1 MYKNYPKTGTVLALT
16 IFSFANAQKG
26 TYLVLGSVG
35 FYSQK
40 VNSSGNHATQNNFV
54 IAPKIGYQFAENWTV
69 GVQTSASFTKNETD
83 SGNGKSDYYGIGA
96 FVRYSKPLSEI
107 FEVDADLGSG
117 YNFGS
122 GSYTNNNNTTVN
134 TNDSNGFGVSITPA
148 LLIKI
153 KNGFGLNF
161 GFGGLG
167 YYSNKSTYQDNPN
180 ASQKTKNFEF
190 NFGQTFTA
198 GISKNF

>member
-1 MYKNYPKTGTVLALT
+1 MKKTLVILALT

-26 TYLVLGSVG
+26 TYLVSGDFG
-35 FYSQK
+35 FNSQK
-40 VNSSGNHATQNNFV
+40 VNSAGNHTNQTSFS
-54 IAPKIGYQFAENWTV
+54 ITPKIGYQFTENWTV
-69 GVQTSASFTKNETD
+69 GAQTSVSFSKNETD
-83 SGNGKSDYYGIGA
+83 AGDGKYNSYSIGA

-107 FEVDADLGSG
+107 FEVYAD
-117 YNFGS
+117 FGAS
-122 GSYTNNNNTTVN
+122 YGFSNGSYTNVNNVTVD
-134 TNDSNGFGVSITPA
+134 TSKSNGFGVGVTPA
-148 LLIKI
+148 LMLKI

-167 YYSNKSTYQDNPN
+167 YSSKKSTYENNPN
-180 ASQKTKNFEF
+180 ASEKIKNFHF

>member
-1 MYKNYPKTGTVLALT
+1 MKKTLVILALT

-26 TYLVLGSVG
+26 TYLVSGSVG

-40 VNSSGNHATQNNFV
+40 VNSSRNHATQNNFG
-54 IAPKIGYQFAENWTV
+54 IMPKVGYQFTDYLTV
-69 GVQTSASFTKNETD
+69 GVQTNASFTKNETD
-83 SGNGKSDYYGIGA
+83 SGNGKSNYYGIGA

-107 FEVDADLGSG
+107 FEVYADLGSG

-122 GSYTNNNNTTVN
+122 GNYTNTNSTTVN
-134 TNDSNGFGVSITPA
+134 TNKSNGFGVSVTPA
-148 LLIKI
+148 LLLKI
-153 KNGFGLNF
+153 KNGFALNF

-167 YYSNKSTYQDNPN
+167 YNSNKVTFENDSNN
-180 ASQKTKNFEF
+180 FQKTKNFEF
-190 NFGQTFTA
+190 TFGQTFSA